1 MKLNWINTLPD
12 GETAR
17 KEFAF
22 LPDKEGVENHVVNL
36 YPEITFQ
43 TMEGFGG
50 AITDAAGYVYS
61 LMKEDQKHQLMETY
75 FSPEQMKY
83 GIVRIHMDSCDFST
97 EMYEAMSDPSDRELK
112 TFSFSRTEK
121 YILPMLA
128 DAENAAGKKL
138 KLMLSPWSPPAF
150 MKTNGERKHGGSLK
164 PEYREFWADYI
175 CRYILEF
182 RKRGYE
188 VQRIS
193 LQNEPKAVQTWD
205 SCIYTAREEKEF
217 LRDFMY
223 PALQKHDLCDV
234 EVFIWDHNKE
244 RVYDRVRTIVDSTT
258 ESMVQGAAV
267 HWYSGDHFEALD
279 LVRRRWPQMRLV
291 VSESCIEYS
300 KYDAADGIA
309 NAARLA
315 HEIIG
320 DLNHGVS
327 AFYDWNILLDETGGP
342 NHVGNLCQAPFLYD
356 RSEKE
361 LCPQPLLK
369 AIGHFSRYLAPGARR
384 IGFSRYT
391 EQLELTAFQNPDGS
405 CVAILLNRKDTPMPV
420 VLRLNEQIASFTMPA
435 QALATASLVC
445 LLLVAALSL
454 LLYGFYRFTLGHVCR
469 MVGVDPASRKRDGR
483 RLAAGK

>member
-1 MKLNWINTLPD
+1 MSSLFHSYLCGRKAAEWLINMKLNWINTLPD
-12 GETAR
+12 GETTR

-61 LMKEDQKHQLMETY
+61 LMKEEQKHQLMETY

-244 RVYDRVRTIVDSTT
+244 RVYERVRDTVDETT
-258 ESMVQGAAV
+258 KDMVAGVAF

-279 LVRRRWPQMRLV
+279 LVRRQYPQLKMV
-291 VSESCIEYS
+291 VSESCIEYT
-300 KYDAADGIA
+300 KFGAADGVV
-309 NAARLA
+309 NAGRLS

-320 DLNHGVS
+320 DLNGGMC
-327 AFYDWNILLDETGGP
+327 AFYDWNLLLDETGGP
-342 NHVGNLCQAPFLYD
+342 NHVGNLCHAPFLYD
-356 RSEKE
+356 RQHKE
-361 LCPQPLLK
+361 LLPQLIQK
-369 AIGHFSRYLAPGARR
+369 HFYHFAHFLEPGAKR
-384 IGFSRYT
+384 IAFSKYT
-391 EQLELTAFQNPDGS
+391 DELDVTAVQNPDGKI
-405 CVAILLNRKDTPMPV
+405 VIVILNRSEECLSV
-420 VLRLNEQIASFTMPA
+420 VLRLQEHIVPLQVEA
-435 QALATASLVC
+435 QSICT
-445 LLLVAALSL
+445 
-454 LLYGFYRFTLGHVCR
+454 
-469 MVGVDPASRKRDGR
+469 GVIV
-483 RLAAGK
+483 